1 MDTVYHQR
9 KFLREASLITLLSS
23 SVTKANLDLEWVPKS
38 YSGGGGSKPFKDLK
52 EFRNLTPSGQQ

>member
-9 KFLREASLITLLSS
+9 KFLRETYLITLLTS

-38 YSGGGGSKPFKDLK
+38 CSGGGGSKPFKDLK
-52 EFRNLTPSGQQ
+52 